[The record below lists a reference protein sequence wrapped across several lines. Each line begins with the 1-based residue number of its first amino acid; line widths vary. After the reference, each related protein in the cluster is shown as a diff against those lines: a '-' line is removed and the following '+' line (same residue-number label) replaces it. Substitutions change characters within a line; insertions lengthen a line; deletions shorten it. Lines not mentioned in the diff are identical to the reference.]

1 MDRII
6 KADEAIKVPMY
17 SIEIPTIGIISVDDL
32 TIISRLAMCFVVM
45 SNTQLSKEVG
55 ALYKE
60 AYNTCIRFL
69 NDNLYF

>member
-6 KADEAIKVPMY
+6 KANEAVRLPMY

-32 TIISRLAMCFVVM
+32 TIISRLAMCFVIM
-45 SNTQLSKEVG
+45 SNAQPAKE
-55 ALYKE
+55 LHDMYRE
-60 AYNTCIRFL
+60 AYNTCMQYL

>member
-6 KADEAIKVPMY
+6 KADEAVKIPMY

-45 SNTQLSKEVG
+45 ANEQPAKE
-55 ALYKE
+55 LREMYMD
-60 AYNTCIRFL
+60 AYNVCMNYL